1 MWKIQL
7 KGMKNG
13 KFSILNG
20 VRNHDKGKDVALPLT
35 EANYSKADMQD
46 MKERCTYIAIY
57 LKSSAEA
64 QDALD
69 FIKKHFPKFEGKP
82 SNKATSNGNWFVGQ
96 GLADPVSDRTYVDAC
111 FASK

>member
-1 MWKIQL
+1 MWKITL

-20 VRNHDKGKDVALPLT
+20 VWNQSKGKDVALPLT
-35 EANYSKADMQD
+35 PENYSKNEVQD
-46 MKERCTYIAIY
+46 MFERATYIGIY
-57 LKSSAEA
+57 LKSNAES

-69 FIKKHFPKFEGKP
+69 FIKRRFPKFEGTI

-96 GLADPVSDRTYVDAC
+96 GLANPVSDKTYVEAC